1 MSASTLLNSLFR
13 HKAWANEELY
23 AEVAKLDPATH
34 QAERHSAIRLLNH
47 IFVVDRIFRAH
58 LAGEAHGYAGTN
70 TPETPTLDEL
80 REAAAATDRWYVE
93 YTAGVPAERLG
104 EAIGFTFTDG
114 LRGRM
119 TREEMLAHVVT
130 HGSYHRGGVGR
141 ILAQAGVQP
150 PRDIYT
156 VFLHRA
162 EPQRREAA

>member
-70 TPETPTLDEL
+70 TTETPTLDEL
-80 REAAAATDRWYVE
+80 REAAAATDRWYVD

-119 TREEMLAHVVT
+119 TREEMLAHVIT

-141 ILAQAGVQP
+141 ILAQAGAQP